1 MANDKE
7 ILNNIWRGVLAINLM
22 TIVGSILSFI
32 VFSRKAFQKSSI
44 RIYCRALAIFD
55 LYVIFNLSVD
65 VYSQISGVQL
75 IASNSYVC
83 KVSYFLTDSFTSVQG
98 WILVV
103 FSVDQL
109 IDVSMTKRFAF
120 YKKHWFQYALIIGVF
135 IFHCGLYSQVF
146 VLVTNLGIKIGN
158 TVSYS
163 CDTLSLALPIVYFIE
178 CSLLP
183 FIILLIS
190 SSLILRIL
198 IRSRRRTGLGT
209 SNSDSSFT
217 RRIRDLKF
225 AFNSVVLNAIFIIF
239 TTPLVVRLFFPKTD
253 FVTGY
258 YINNILSL
266 FFYLNYALHF
276 WVHLSFNSIFRNEF
290 LILLRIKKRRV
301 NFLSNT
307 TGSRSRK

>member
-1 MANDKE
+1 
-7 ILNNIWRGVLAINLM
+7 L
-22 TIVGSILSFI
+22 TIVGSILSLI

-44 RIYCRALAIFD
+44 WIYCRALAIFD
-55 LYVIFNLSVD
+55 LYVIFNLSIGL
-65 VYSQISGVQL
+65 YSQISGVQL

-120 YKKHWFQYALIIGVF
+120 YKKQWFQYALIIGVF
-135 IFHCGLYSQVF
+135 VFHCGLYSQVF

-183 FIILLIS
+183 FIILLIT
-190 SSLILRIL
+190 SSLILRLL
-198 IRSRRRTGLGT
+198 IRSRRR
-209 SNSDSSFT
+209 
-217 RRIRDLKF
+217 
-225 AFNSVVLNAIFIIF
+225 
-239 TTPLVVRLFFPKTD
+239 
-253 FVTGY
+253 
-258 YINNILSL
+258 
-266 FFYLNYALHF
+266 
-276 WVHLSFNSIFRNEF
+276 
-290 LILLRIKKRRV
+290 KK
-301 NFLSNT
+301 
-307 TGSRSRK
+307 